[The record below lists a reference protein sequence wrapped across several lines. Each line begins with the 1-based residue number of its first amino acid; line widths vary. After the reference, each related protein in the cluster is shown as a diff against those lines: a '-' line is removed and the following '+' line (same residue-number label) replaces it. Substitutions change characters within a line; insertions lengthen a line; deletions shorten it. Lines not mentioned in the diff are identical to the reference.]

1 MASKTLELV
10 LRDHQCPLTRV
21 CPPVSLELVAPGE
34 SLPAEHPV
42 ADKGSLTAVPAEVG
56 SQVRRLSVHLATASD
71 VAYMLLLLPHS
82 RTSARQRRLKGE
94 HLRTQSI

>member
-1 MASKTLELV
+1 MASKASQLPV
-10 LRDHQCPLTRV
+10 DLRDHQCPLTRV

-42 ADKGSLTAVPAEVG
+42 ADEGSLSTVPAEVG

-82 RTSARQRRLKGE
+82 RTSAEVERGD
-94 HLRTQSI
+94 

>member
-1 MASKTLELV
+1 MTHHSEDI
-10 LRDHQCPLTRV
+10 RNSPCDQPCPLTRV

-42 ADKGSLTAVPAEVG
+42 ADKGSLSAVPAEVG
-56 SQVRRLSVHLATASD
+56 SQVRRLPVHLPTASD

-82 RTSARQRRLKGE
+82 RTSVSHRRLE
-94 HLRTQSI
+94 R